1 MQHHDDRDVG
11 IGGHLLEEA
20 PQRLERAGGRTDAD
34 DQERA
39 SIPFYRLGHAG
50 SIEARLWPCEY
61 GTMAK
66 LRILLAD
73 DHETVREGLKS
84 IVNAQP
90 DMEVVGEVAD
100 GETAVARAVLLSPDI
115 VVMDVSM
122 PVLNGLNATA
132 AMATRCP
139 GTKVLALTRH
149 ADDGYLHQVLR
160 AGASGY
166 VLKQSRSAELL
177 HAIRAIAAGGTY
189 LDPAIAGRV
198 INRRSA
204 TAPIGSAASAP
215 NLSSREEEVTRLVAW
230 GYSNKEIAAQLDL
243 SVKTIETHKANASQ
257 KLGLSHRIDLVR
269 YALER
274 GWLRDDDG

>member
-1 MQHHDDRDVG
+1 M
-11 IGGHLLEEA
+11 
-20 PQRLERAGGRTDAD
+20 P
-34 DQERA
+34 
-39 SIPFYRLGHAG
+39 
-50 SIEARLWPCEY
+50 
-61 GTMAK
+61 K

-100 GETAVARAVLLSPDI
+100 GETAVARAIARRPDI

-122 PVLNGLNATA
+122 PVLNGLNATL
-132 AMATRCP
+132 AMTARCP
-139 GTKVLALTRH
+139 ATKVLTLTRH
-149 ADDGYLHQVLR
+149 ADDGYLHQLLR

-177 HAIRAIAAGGTY
+177 QAIRAVAAGGTY
-189 LDPAIAGRV
+189 LDPAIAGRL
-198 INRRSA
+198 INRRSGKA
-204 TAPIGSAASAP
+204 TTSVSAGAAP
-215 NLSSREEEVTRLVAW
+215 NLSSREEEVIRLVAW

-257 KLGLSHRIDLVR
+257 KLGLGHRIDLIR

-274 GWLRDDDG
+274 GWLRDDDR